1 MKYRTGAWLRSQ
13 HWRVSYIKVAVEA
26 MKTNE
31 GRREHLKTSL
41 WRMSSTF
48 GWKKIAFKKRRKG
61 QRSRRETD
69 ICSVTSQGK
78 RNIKGRE
85 GKINSD
91 EFSKK

>member
-13 HWRVSYIKVAVEA
+13 HWRVNYIKVAVEA

-31 GRREHLKTSL
+31 GTSL